1 MATQTHKITGKLKWT
16 QNLTKPDE
24 FRGSK
29 NYKVNL
35 YDVDESLWK
44 STGIQTRPKQDK
56 EGHTLYLMKRPDS
69 RVIRGE
75 LVNFG
80 PIKVVDPDG
89 NDLSSTL
96 IGNGSTAEVEVQVYD
111 TEMGKGHRVE
121 KVVITDL
128 IEYIPVTEGA
138 SGNPPATSKKG
149 EIDKSI
155 FED

>member
-1 MATQTHKITGKLKWT
+1 MATQMHTLSGKLKWT

-35 YDVDESLWK
+35 YDVDEAQWK
-44 STGIQTRPKQDK
+44 NIGVQTRPKTDK
-56 EGHTLYLMKRPDS
+56 EGHTLYLLKRPDS
-69 RVIRGE
+69 KVIKGE

-80 PIKVVDPDG
+80 PIKVVDEDG
-89 NDLSSTL
+89 NEIGSDTL
-96 IGNGSTAEVEVQVYD
+96 IGNGTEATVEFITYD

-121 KVVITDL
+121 KVVINNL
-128 IEYIPVTEGA
+128 IEYIPQTEGA
-138 SGNPPATSKKG
+138 ASNPTPAKG